1 MLTAWYGRYRS
12 DARPLCHDSRGQQA
26 REQEKRGRERG
37 GRGAGAGRG
46 WCSPGESG
54 VLTLIGRLDLP
65 AARETYRRRSI
76 PGKRAVGCTRATAG
90 MVVPRFA
97 RLDPRI
103 APRPGVELDPW
114 RGPGA
119 GQEPGRL
126 G

>member
-1 MLTAWYGRYRS
+1 RGAGRAS
-12 DARPLCHDSRGQQA
+12 GGAGGRGGE
-26 REQEKRGRERG
+26 RGEQGPERVRERG

-103 APRPGVELDPW
+103 APRLRPGAEPDP
-114 RGPGA
+114 RIAPQA
-119 GQEPGRL
+119 GQEPGR
-126 G
+126 